1 MTRVS
6 LLLARIT
13 GRLCLWRLTAFLYVI
28 GAGSFEQ
35 MKGGVGHLLYS
46 LTMCRKSSMANRLV
60 ARLIRR
66 ELDSSAENNLW
77 LARMSW
83 VLDKPTL
90 AILIY
95 KRTERQFSGQSGANT
110 AASLGKF
117 AEGVVSGVITAQ
129 LDAAIQRLQL
139 SGDGCRP
146 LVVTMVSRRFLG
158 IFNIWLR
165 QAQRHTSAH
174 PLIFAL
180 DRESVQALQ
189 EAPNCDVVDV
199 SSWID
204 FDQAGRLHPFSI
216 KNLWVLR
223 VFALR
228 ALARRN
234 HDVVSLDVDAI
245 MVGNLDEM
253 LESFPASDIVAQM
266 DYSIP
271 MDVARRFGFILCCG
285 FLILRASDRVVRFL
299 DEYSARTA
307 LETDDQL
314 AINHLLAE
322 NGISDKLQA
331 GRLIMFRSMG
341 LSWLCPDSS
350 LVSREISSGSVVRHF
365 LLKDLDADGVMRAL
379 GLEDQ
384 EDCKPPQTADIRQQ
398 ARNTH

>member
-1 MTRVS
+1 
-6 LLLARIT
+6 
-13 GRLCLWRLTAFLYVI
+13 
-28 GAGSFEQ
+28 

-228 ALARRN
+228 VLARRN
-234 HDVVSLDVDAI
+234 YDVISLDVDAI

-331 GRLIMFRSMG
+331 GRFIMFRSME

-365 LLKDLDADGVMRAL
+365 LLKDLDANAVRHAL

>member
-1 MTRVS
+1 MTRIS
-6 LLLARIT
+6 LLLTRIT
-13 GRLCLWRLTAFLYVI
+13 GRLGLWRLTSLLYVM
-28 GAGSFEQ
+28 GAGSFGQ
-35 MKGGVGHLLYS
+35 MKGGAGHLLYS
-46 LTMCRKSSMANRLV
+46 LMMCRKSSMANRLV

-83 VLDKPTL
+83 VLEKPTL

-95 KRTERQFSGQSGANT
+95 KRTERLFSGQSGANT
-110 AASLGKF
+110 AASLGRF
-117 AEGVVSGVITAQ
+117 AEGVVSGAITAQ
-129 LDAAIQRLQL
+129 MDAAIQRLQL
-139 SGDGCRP
+139 SGDGSQRV
-146 LVVTMVSRRFLG
+146 VVTMVSRRFLD
-158 IFNIWLR
+158 IFNIWLG

-189 EAPNCDVVDV
+189 TAPNCDVVDV

-285 FLILRASDRVVRFL
+285 FLVLRANDRVVRFL

-322 NGISDKLQA
+322 NGVSGKLQT
-331 GRLIMFRSMG
+331 GRFTTFRSMG

-365 LLKDLDADGVMRAL
+365 LLKDLDADDVTDAL
-379 GLEDQ
+379 GLRE
-384 EDCKPPQTADIRQQ
+384 Q
-398 ARNTH
+398 ANC